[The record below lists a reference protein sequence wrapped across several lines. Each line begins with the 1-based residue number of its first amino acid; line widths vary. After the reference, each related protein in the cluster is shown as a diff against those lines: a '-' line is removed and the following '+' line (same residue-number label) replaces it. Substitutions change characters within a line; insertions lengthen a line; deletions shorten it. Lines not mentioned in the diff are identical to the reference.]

1 MKVEYLICEGDMIYS
16 ELVRR
21 ACQIMYDAHKEDV
34 DNGGYPYVFHPFY
47 LATQMDTEQ
56 EICVA
61 MLHDVVEDHGDK
73 YSFEYLQEQG
83 FTEEIID
90 AIKLLTH
97 KKGVDYMD
105 YIKLLSVNPIARK
118 VKMAD
123 LKHNMDSSR
132 TNGIKSK
139 KYDLYVKALNYLE
152 NL

>member
-61 MLHDVVEDHGDK
+61 MLHDVVEDHDDK